1 MHPPHLTHHHSVRVK
16 RGLTVPLPLI
26 DPTERAEYL
35 VVADVGAGGKATGYR
50 GGAGGSGSKGGGSV
64 RNDLV
69 FLAAPVTV
77 AHLQAA
83 VEGAVTT
90 RDNVFWADASK
101 AVRDERKCGVS
112 HVCRCQQS
120 PLSAPRPCS

>member
-1 MHPPHLTHHHSVRVK
+1 
-16 RGLTVPLPLI
+16 
-26 DPTERAEYL
+26 

-69 FLAAPVTV
+69 FLAAPVRV
-77 AHLQAA
+77 VHLAAA

-90 RDNVFWADASK
+90 RDTVFWADASK
-101 AVRDERKCGVS
+101 AVSGHETAVALIVHAIAVS
-112 HVCRCQQS
+112 S
-120 PLSAPRPCS
+120 TPPSLLSSLPRPSL